1 MDLVSSCKE
10 KLAYFRLKELKD
22 VLGKLGL
29 AKQGKKQDLMDRV
42 LAMLSDEQGSKAHS
56 WAKKNSIGKEGV
68 AKIIDDTYR
77 KMGIPGASDLASSG
91 HSGSDTNKVKFKE
104 EDDSFQFD
112 TNIRCPCG
120 NSLSTD
126 SLIQCEDPKCHVWQH
141 MSCVIIPEK
150 PMDGAQPERPPRFYC
165 EICRVSRADPF
176 WSTMAHPLY
185 PVKLAATSLPAD
197 GKGMRHYE
205 GQRMVGA
212 VKEGVGETCAQTGEA
227 YGRYSLQLFL

>member
-165 EICRVSRADPF
+165 EICRVSRADPALAKAVT
-176 WSTMAHPLY
+176 S
-185 PVKLAATSLPAD
+185 KLAGIWCQGLAPPRRPMWYPKELAR
-197 GKGMRHYE
+197 RHACFSRAWYIYFPRVI
-205 GQRMVGA
+205 GDP
-212 VKEGVGETCAQTGEA
+212 
-227 YGRYSLQLFL
+227 